1 MSVATETIH
10 QTSSEFIQIVAMSE
24 SGSEASKAAKKREY
38 NRNAQRVFRQR
49 RKEHLNKLEAAQ
61 RELNSIQVEEVE
73 RLRRENQALAQEN
86 ESLKAA
92 YGSQASSPGPTM
104 SPGEVRGSPSGYM
117 AYGTAPGGYL
127 GPVSGAPSYTPGPV
141 TVSMPQPATT
151 PLSSASSDPSTLVV
165 VVPNNIREIHPDF
178 GRGAGDS
185 GKSTVLKQLK
195 LINGGGYS
203 GEDRWYFKGVIFA
216 NMVRSMQ
223 AILEAMDV
231 FEIPFANP
239 TVDRH
244 ATTIFAQTQRTAPAE
259 LSPEVYLAIRVLWAD
274 GGVQECFSRCSEFQV
289 CDSAQYTPP
298 DRMAYNSY
306 FDAIDRIASPNFLPN
321 DQDILRSRHKTTGV
335 AEFSFTSSKSPK
347 DTGTLYRVIDV
358 GGQRSERKKWMH
370 FFEGVDLV
378 LFLVALSEYDQTLY
392 EDGSVNRLQ
401 EAVDL
406 FRSVCYE
413 SPWFRG
419 NTAVKVVFNKTD
431 LFRDKLRRSPLE
443 VYFPDYQASITMSV
457 VTDMAWLIPS
467 KPIGGSDYAAA
478 CRYIS
483 DKFTMWPPAGHLQ
496 TRRPDSFI
504 CATDTAQVRMLMD
517 SVVGTL

>member
-1 MSVATETIH
+1 MGCALGKEDRTRRTGHTKVDKWPWSCRK
-10 QTSSEFIQIVAMSE
+10 S
-24 SGSEASKAAKKREY
+24 
-38 NRNAQRVFRQR
+38 R
-49 RKEHLNKLEAAQ
+49 RKEVKILML
-61 RELNSIQVEEVE
+61 
-73 RLRRENQALAQEN
+73 
-86 ESLKAA
+86 
-92 YGSQASSPGPTM
+92 
-104 SPGEVRGSPSGYM
+104 
-117 AYGTAPGGYL
+117 
-127 GPVSGAPSYTPGPV
+127 
-141 TVSMPQPATT
+141 
-151 PLSSASSDPSTLVV
+151 
-165 VVPNNIREIHPDF
+165 
-178 GRGAGDS
+178 GAGDS

-289 CDSAQYTPP
+289 CDSAQY
-298 DRMAYNSY
+298 Y

-443 VYFPDYQASITMSV
+443 VYFPDYQ
-457 VTDMAWLIPS
+457 
-467 KPIGGSDYAAA
+467 GGSDYAAA